1 MDQVKDRGYSWVIM
15 VAALFSSF
23 IIGMFNFG
31 SIPVLIYWWVDMFS
45 IELSTAAWAPSVMAI
60 FYLLTG

>member
-1 MDQVKDRGYSWVIM
+1 M